1 MALEEIELMRT
12 NGMSDA
18 RLVLV
23 ERIEHS
29 SVKVTLPSIR
39 ELEEYL
45 ESSIRKSLLGEILIH
60 TVVKGEISFS

>member
-1 MALEEIELMRT
+1 
-12 NGMSDA
+12 MSDIK
-18 RLVLV
+18 LDLL
-23 ERIEHS
+23 ERNEHS
-29 SVKVTLPSIR
+29 RVKVTLRSIR